1 MKALVC
7 RQFGPLDDLQLAES
21 CVVDAWRLA
30 PVISERIRLEDAV
43 QGLQRL
49 ARREVRGKVVVTFKD
64 TGLPAR

>member
-7 RQFGPLDDLQLAES
+7 HQFGPLDRRVPSLRVS
-21 CVVDAWRLA
+21 F
-30 PVISERIRLEDAV
+30 EDAV

-64 TGLPAR
+64 KGLPAR

>member
-21 CVVDAWRLA
+21 RVVDAWRLA
-30 PVISERIRLEDAV
+30 PVISELIGLEDTV

-49 ARREVRGKVVVTFKD
+49 TRREVRGKVVVTFKD